1 MKISII
7 LPLFDRRNAGWGSL
21 ESAISQEFP
30 RTGYE
35 VIAVTGR
42 GQGADI
48 DGDAVAALI
57 SRCDTVVRTEVDT
70 EDVSSEIQ
78 LYQAGYERATGDVLL
93 FMEGH
98 TVLEKNCCAVI
109 DAYFGRHP
117 ESVIAWAPRINHG
130 ESRLGALITMHNLRH
145 ERRAVEKGVFSLG
158 ANSVI
163 KRSLFDRLGG
173 FDARYMRF
181 SETAV
186 LHRALKEQV
195 EIGRIGEP
203 LATHYNDMP
212 VGWWRELV
220 MKTGEAKFSYYNS
233 LHARGEDVRTQVRHR
248 VYLHANHVWS
258 ARLLYPLCRVA
269 GALFLGLALGTLRI
283 SKAIASHLYVLG
295 VGFTDLS
302 GFCRARIRAAKPQQF
317 AR

>member
-1 MKISII
+1 
-7 LPLFDRRNAGWGSL
+7 
-21 ESAISQEFP
+21 
-30 RTGYE
+30 
-35 VIAVTGR
+35 
-42 GQGADI
+42 
-48 DGDAVAALI
+48 
-57 SRCDTVVRTEVDT
+57 
-70 EDVSSEIQ
+70 
-78 LYQAGYERATGDVLL
+78 
-93 FMEGH
+93 
-98 TVLEKNCCAVI
+98 VLEKNCCAVI

-233 LHARGEDVRTQVRHR
+233 LLARGEDVRTQVRHR

-269 GALFLGLALGTLRI
+269 GALFLGLAMGTLRI
-283 SKAIASHLYVLG
+283 SKAIASRLYVLG

-302 GFCRARIRAAKPQQF
+302 GFCRARIRAAKLQQF